1 MKAIIIFAIAIVCST
16 TLFAQYKYAC
26 FENEAN
32 KKMQLTVYFQNKKA
46 VFIKYKGQKKAV
58 SLIYSNT
65 KQTDNLNGTPP
76 FYYTETYFE
85 KKGKKVVG
93 NYVLTNGG
101 AYELQLTYI
110 NKANQK
116 TLFTII
122 KSTAGDNFNPYRDT
136 PCF

>member
-1 MKAIIIFAIAIVCST
+1 M
-16 TLFAQYKYAC
+16 
-26 FENEAN
+26 
-32 KKMQLTVYFQNKKA
+32 
-46 VFIKYKGQKKAV
+46 
-58 SLIYSNT
+58 
-65 KQTDNLNGTPP
+65 
-76 FYYTETYFE
+76 
-85 KKGKKVVG
+85 VG